1 MVDLEIWLLASWLAI
16 SGLFGAGGAA
26 EWRRSSALQQLSLFW
41 MSLIIF
47 LSFARAW
54 FGNYSWLVVVGSMFF
69 AFILL
74 LSALKGFRRLKLR
87 RDSKRARK
95 CAHPAG
101 SRCGPILKWM
111 QCYVSAARK
120 VKKKRVLGA
129 HHRGQFLRWHRLSFR
144 CRLEEVDLKG
154 GGAGARVTA
163 RKRQENQLLLL
174 ANQITSLAEQVKS
187 MQAALSPT
195 SQRAKKKKKPK
206 SASVRP
212 ENSAQERPLFEG
224 LSEAFLH
231 WSQAGT
237 VPSEDKIRKQ
247 LQQILN
253 GAVANNNKQATPA
266 SKPDKPTPR
275 QNQSQQAA
283 ERKPEVK
290 TWASLFKSGH
300 DKDKSQHN
308 MRLYGPAWSVPVVSA
323 AAVRN
328 QNLDND
334 LVVYC
339 QSSQEKDSAKQ
350 WLQARGFSKLVTF
363 VEFNAAG
370 NNTVLIHGK
379 NGPIPA
385 KADIDACKEGPRPK
399 SLPESIKDDDDPSAL
414 SAKNVLLRLTLA
426 KAFADHHLKSS
437 VAGKPHFLPAISFN
451 EALRKAITQ
460 TRGAVDY
467 EREAPCLIS
476 VRSDDVPKFLQASLP
491 TGIFLNPHKGS
502 SVPHWFHK
510 KPSQSDSEYY
520 VHVADIQKQAGGRL
534 VYRSSTTAPLGLLD
548 TTETVTDSIAPR
560 WYLTNAPPEWGEDE
574 ITNWITQRGFTH
586 ATGYRRQG
594 RKSWFF
600 RAHSPADVANA
611 NLAFVFKSGISVAPA
626 RAVGAKNYSAITQ
639 PKTTWGAPELKSK
652 ANTIDLDDSDTE
664 QPKDTVAATALDE
677 TQSQNMQV
685 DQEANTGKP
694 AEAGSKIQHTPP
706 KPKKESL
713 AKKAKTGNNQSP
725 WAERFTVVQNGGK
738 GDCAYISIA
747 QSLAHSHGTTSK
759 AKRDDFEPR
768 GRLQAQLRV
777 IASQELKKRR
787 AFYIKESDSTLP
799 EDTALAGTWAEATS
813 LYALANASH
822 LDLRIW
828 AWDNLLSQWRF
839 YNISPDNPNKKTP
852 PQIIYLKLQSLHY
865 EFLKPRESIPA
876 EVEAQWLDSAIL
888 KPTTLKGG
896 GKRPKLDPEVSSVLR
911 LPLPSNISSG
921 SSHSSKAN
929 QSASPLSILGLKQ
942 SSFGT
947 SDDRNTKHSIL
958 RLKCRK
964 ANTVNTIDKFD
975 QVVPDDIPAPEPG
988 DHLKCRCGW
997 KPPKG
1002 TRNEQKTKA
1011 NNHWQKC
1018 QGCKPPLQPRQF
1030 RLATLAQAGQTA
1042 AQKAKKSAETAWE
1055 KWSQETADKHPEL
1068 ASSICQPNF
1077 DVPFFTPKQGRQ
1089 FPCKVCGECRG
1100 FARMRRFPC
1109 KARPKEVTLRQWQT
1123 TLFGKFLDPGKPSSQ
1138 IKSRQTAEWKKKA
1151 AEKAFL
1157 KRQANGA
1164 LQGKGR
1170 RRDLIKK
1177 HAE

>member
-1 MVDLEIWLLASWLAI
+1 M
-16 SGLFGAGGAA
+16 
-26 EWRRSSALQQLSLFW
+26 
-41 MSLIIF
+41 
-47 LSFARAW
+47 
-54 FGNYSWLVVVGSMFF
+54 
-69 AFILL
+69 
-74 LSALKGFRRLKLR
+74 
-87 RDSKRARK
+87 
-95 CAHPAG
+95 
-101 SRCGPILKWM
+101 
-111 QCYVSAARK
+111 
-120 VKKKRVLGA
+120 
-129 HHRGQFLRWHRLSFR
+129 
-144 CRLEEVDLKG
+144 
-154 GGAGARVTA
+154 
-163 RKRQENQLLLL
+163 
-174 ANQITSLAEQVKS
+174 
-187 MQAALSPT
+187 
-195 SQRAKKKKKPK
+195 
-206 SASVRP
+206 
-212 ENSAQERPLFEG
+212 
-224 LSEAFLH
+224 
-231 WSQAGT
+231 
-237 VPSEDKIRKQ
+237 
-247 LQQILN
+247 
-253 GAVANNNKQATPA
+253 
-266 SKPDKPTPR
+266 
-275 QNQSQQAA
+275 
-283 ERKPEVK
+283 
-290 TWASLFKSGH
+290 
-300 DKDKSQHN
+300 
-308 MRLYGPAWSVPVVSA
+308 
-323 AAVRN
+323 
-328 QNLDND
+328 
-334 LVVYC
+334 
-339 QSSQEKDSAKQ
+339 
-350 WLQARGFSKLVTF
+350 
-363 VEFNAAG
+363 
-370 NNTVLIHGK
+370 
-379 NGPIPA
+379 
-385 KADIDACKEGPRPK
+385 
-399 SLPESIKDDDDPSAL
+399 
-414 SAKNVLLRLTLA
+414 
-426 KAFADHHLKSS
+426 
-437 VAGKPHFLPAISFN
+437 
-451 EALRKAITQ
+451 
-460 TRGAVDY
+460 
-467 EREAPCLIS
+467 
-476 VRSDDVPKFLQASLP
+476 
-491 TGIFLNPHKGS
+491 
-502 SVPHWFHK
+502 
-510 KPSQSDSEYY
+510 
-520 VHVADIQKQAGGRL
+520 
-534 VYRSSTTAPLGLLD
+534 
-548 TTETVTDSIAPR
+548 
-560 WYLTNAPPEWGEDE
+560 
-574 ITNWITQRGFTH
+574 
-586 ATGYRRQG
+586 
-594 RKSWFF
+594 
-600 RAHSPADVANA
+600 
-611 NLAFVFKSGISVAPA
+611 
-626 RAVGAKNYSAITQ
+626 
-639 PKTTWGAPELKSK
+639 
-652 ANTIDLDDSDTE
+652 
-664 QPKDTVAATALDE
+664 
-677 TQSQNMQV
+677 
-685 DQEANTGKP
+685 
-694 AEAGSKIQHTPP
+694 
-706 KPKKESL
+706 
-713 AKKAKTGNNQSP
+713 
-725 WAERFTVVQNGGK
+725 VQNGGK

-747 QSLAHSHGTTSK
+747 QSLARSHGTTSK

-1042 AQKAKKSAETAWE
+1042 AQKAKKSAETAWK

-1109 KARPKEVTLRQWQT
+1109 KARPKEVTLRRWQT